1 MKKTSAIAS
10 ARAAIGYKN
19 LTVLINACNLKHV
32 NSWNLWLDDGLNE
45 LRVNKIATVHVS
57 NKIITTDIFEKAL
70 PFTIYDNSYWV
81 YKLNNYLYMMG
92 NDGILRCSLFE
103 GGQWAG
109 NRKPLTLG
117 LESLMMII
125 DSLVSK
131 ESGDNFGL
139 INNLEKGLEKT
150 ICQWI
155 N

>member
-19 LTVLINACNLKHV
+19 LTSLINACNLKHV

-45 LRVNKIATVHVS
+45 LRINKIATVHVS
-57 NKIITTDIFEKAL
+57 NKNITTDIFEKAL
-70 PFTIYDNSYWV
+70 PFNIYNNSYWV

-92 NDGILRCSLFE
+92 NDGILRCSVFE
-103 GGQWAG
+103 NKQWIG
-109 NRKPLTLG
+109 NKKPLTLG
-117 LESLMMII
+117 LDSLMIVI
-125 DSLVSK
+125 DALVSK
-131 ESGDNFGL
+131 ENNVSFGL
-139 INNLEKGLEKT
+139 INNLEKELEKT